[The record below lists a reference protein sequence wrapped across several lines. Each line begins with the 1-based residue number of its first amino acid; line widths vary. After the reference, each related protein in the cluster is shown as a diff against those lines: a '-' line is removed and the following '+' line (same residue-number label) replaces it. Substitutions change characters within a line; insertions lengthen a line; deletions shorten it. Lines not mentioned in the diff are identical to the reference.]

1 MGLMEIIKQDIQDI
15 TSNIN
20 EFGVAITFTNPDNSQ
35 SIEVVGTASN
45 HFMQFDFESGKNVNS
60 QNTHVSVSEQLFIDA
75 GYVIRN
81 AEGKVSVKKHKVAWI
96 DSTGLSGSYEV
107 IEAMPDQSIGLI
119 VFILGNRKL

>member
-1 MGLMEIIKQDIQDI
+1 MGLMAIIKQDIQDI

-81 AEGKVSVKKHKVAWI
+81 AEGKVSVKKHKVTWI
-96 DSTGLSGSYEV
+96 DSTGVSGSYEV
-107 IEAMPDQSIGLI
+107 IEAIPDQSIGLI

>member
-81 AEGKVSVKKHKVAWI
+81 AEGKVSVKKHKVTWI
-96 DSTGLSGSYEV
+96 DSTGVSGSYEV
-107 IEAMPDQSIGLI
+107 IEAIPDQSIGLI